1 MVQLW
6 DKILALPL
14 IGALDSER
22 TQTVMENSLNHIVSS
37 RAEIAIIDITGVPT
51 VDALVAQHLIKKYRQ
66 HV

>member
-6 DKILALPL
+6 GKILALPL
-14 IGALDSER
+14 IGTLDSER

-51 VDALVAQHLIKKYRQ
+51 VDALVAQHWIKKYRQ